1 MIARSQPKIE
11 PADWQ
16 HAQRMAYARPAD
28 LLAALGLTAAEVGL
42 SQAAAADFGFRVP
55 RPWAAR
61 IRPGDPRD
69 PLLLQVLPVAAE
81 TRPRAGFLADPVGD
95 LAAERAPGLLHKY
108 RGRAL
113 LLVTGACA
121 IHCRYCFRREFP
133 YGDSV
138 GTARLEAALELLAA
152 APEIDEVIL
161 SGGDP
166 LSLRDERLA
175 ALIARLAAI
184 PHLRRLRVH
193 TRVPVAIPAR
203 VTSALVDAL
212 AGTRLAS
219 VVVLH
224 VNHAQEI
231 DEEVAAALRPLRAA
245 GVPLLNQAVL
255 LRGVNDDAATLRAL
269 STRLFE
275 AGVLPYYLHLLDRVR
290 GTAHFLVPTRRARA
304 LLRELRDTLPG
315 YLVPKLVRE
324 EAGRASKT
332 PVGS

>member
-1 MIARSQPKIE
+1 MIARSQPENE

-16 HAQRMAYARPAD
+16 HAQRDAFTRPTD
-28 LLAALGLTAAEVGL
+28 LLAMLGLPAAAVGL
-42 SQAAAADFGFRVP
+42 SDAAAAAFAFRVP

-61 IRPGDPRD
+61 IRRGDPDD
-69 PLLLQVLPVAAE
+69 PLLRQVLPVAPEGRA
-81 TRPRAGFLADPVGD
+81 RAGFVTDPVGD
-95 LAAERAPGLLHKY
+95 RAAERAPGLLHKY

-133 YGDSV
+133 YGESV
-138 GTARLEAALELLAA
+138 GHARLDAALALLAA
-152 APEIDEVIL
+152 APDVDEVIL

-175 ALIARLAAI
+175 ELVTRLAAI

-193 TRVPVAIPAR
+193 TRVPVTIPTR
-203 VTSALVDAL
+203 VTPALVDWL
-212 AGTRLAS
+212 CGTRLSS
-219 VVVLH
+219 VMVLH
-224 VNHAQEI
+224 TNHAQEI
-231 DEEVAAALRPLRAA
+231 DDEVAAALAPLRAA

-255 LRGVNDDAATLRAL
+255 LKGINDDAQTLREL

-290 GTAHFLVPTRRARA
+290 GTTHFAVPLRRARQ
-304 LLRELRDTLPG
+304 LGRELRDTLPG

-324 EAGRASKT
+324 QAGRPSKT
-332 PVGS
+332 PLVP

>member
-16 HAQRMAYARPAD
+16 HAQREAYARPAD
-28 LLAALGLTAAEVGL
+28 LLAALGLAAADVGL
-42 SQAAAADFGFRVP
+42 SEVAARDFPFRVP
-55 RPWAAR
+55 RPWASR

-69 PLLLQVLPVAAE
+69 PLLRQVLPVAAE
-81 TRPRAGFLADPVGD
+81 TASPPGFLADPVGD

-133 YGDSV
+133 YSDSV
-138 GTARLEAALELLAA
+138 GTTRLDAALDMLATLTDV
-152 APEIDEVIL
+152 DEVIL

-166 LSLRDERLA
+166 LSLRDDRLA
-175 ALIARLAAI
+175 ALFTRLAAI
-184 PHLRRLRVH
+184 PHLKRLRVH
-193 TRVPVAIPAR
+193 TRVPIAIPTR
-203 VTSALVDAL
+203 VTPALLDWL
-212 AGTRLAS
+212 CGTRLAP

-231 DEEVAAALRPLRAA
+231 DDAVIAALRPLREA

-255 LRGVNDDAATLRAL
+255 LKGVNDDVAALQAL
-269 STRLFE
+269 STRLFD
-275 AGVLPYYLHLLDRVR
+275 AGVLPYYLHLLDRVH
-290 GTAHFLVPTRRARA
+290 GAAHFLVSTRHAR
-304 LLRELRDTLPG
+304 LLVRGLRESLPG
-315 YLVPKLVRE
+315 YLVPRLVRE
-324 EAGRASKT
+324 EPGQPSKT
-332 PVGS
+332 PLAP

>member
-16 HAQRMAYARPAD
+16 HALREAHARPAE

-42 SQAAAADFGFRVP
+42 SAAAAADFAFRVP

-61 IRPGDPRD
+61 IRPGDPQD
-69 PLLLQVLPVAAE
+69 PLLRQVLPVIAE
-81 TRPRAGFLADPVGD
+81 TRPRAGFVADPVGD

-108 RGRAL
+108 HGRAL

-133 YGDSV
+133 YGESV
-138 GTARLEAALELLAA
+138 GHARLDLALAELAA
-152 APEIDEVIL
+152 ARDVDEVIL

-166 LSLRDERLA
+166 LSLRDDRLA
-175 ALIARLAAI
+175 ALVARLAAI
-184 PHLRRLRVH
+184 PQLRRLRVH
-193 TRVPVAIPAR
+193 TRLPVTIPAR
-203 VTSALVDAL
+203 VTGALVDAL

-219 VVVLH
+219 VMVLH

-231 DEEVAAALRPLRAA
+231 DDEVIAALQPLRAA

-255 LRGVNDDAATLRAL
+255 LRGVNDEAASLREL
-269 STRLFE
+269 STRLFA

-290 GTAHFLVPTRRARA
+290 GTAHFLVPLRRARA
-304 LLRELRDTLPG
+304 LVRELRDTLPG

-332 PVGS
+332 PVA

>member
-16 HAQRMAYARPAD
+16 HAQREAYARPAD

-42 SQAAAADFGFRVP
+42 SEAAAASFPLRVP
-55 RPWAAR
+55 RPFAAR
-61 IRPGDPRD
+61 MRLGDAAD
-69 PLLLQVLPVAAE
+69 PLLRQVLPITAE
-81 TRPRAGFLADPVGD
+81 TRRRAGFVADPVGD

-133 YGDSV
+133 YSDSV
-138 GTARLEAALELLAA
+138 GSARLDAALEVLAGLDDV
-152 APEIDEVIL
+152 DEVIL

-166 LSLRDERLA
+166 LSLRDDRLAALAERLA
-175 ALIARLAAI
+175 AMPR
-184 PHLRRLRVH
+184 LRRIRVH
-193 TRVPVAIPAR
+193 TRLPITIPSR
-203 VTSALVDAL
+203 ITPALIAWLTRGPL
-212 AGTRLAS
+212 AP

-231 DEEVAAALRPLRAA
+231 DDSVIEALLPLRAA

-255 LRGVNDDAATLRAL
+255 LKGVNDSAEALRAL
-269 STRLFE
+269 SERLFE
-275 AGVLPYYLHLLDRVR
+275 AGILPYYLHLLDRVQ
-290 GTAHFLVPTRRARA
+290 GAAHFNVAERRARA
-304 LLRELRDTLPG
+304 LLDALRESLPG

-324 EAGRASKT
+324 IAGQRSKT
-332 PVGS
+332 PLA

>member
-16 HAQRMAYARPAD
+16 HAQRAAYARPME
-28 LLAALGLTAAEVGL
+28 LLAALGLAAADVGL
-42 SQAAAADFGFRVP
+42 SEAAAAEFSLRVP

-61 IRPGDPRD
+61 IRPHDPRD
-69 PLLLQVLPVAAE
+69 PLLRQVLPIELE
-81 TRPRAGFLADPVGD
+81 TRARAGFVADPVGD
-95 LAAERAPGLLHKY
+95 RAAERAPGLLHKY

-133 YGDSV
+133 YGESV
-138 GTARLEAALELLAA
+138 GTARLDAALDALARQTDV
-152 APEIDEVIL
+152 DEVIL

-166 LSLRDERLA
+166 LSLRDDRLA
-175 ALIARLAAI
+175 GLVARLATM

-193 TRVPVAIPAR
+193 TRVPVTIPSR
-203 VTSALVDAL
+203 VTPALIDWL
-212 AGTRLAS
+212 CGTRLAP

-231 DEEVAAALRPLRAA
+231 DEEVVRALRPLREA

-255 LRGVNDDAATLRAL
+255 LKQVNDDADALRAL

-290 GTAHFLVPTRRARA
+290 GASHFLVPTRRARA
-304 LLRELRDTLPG
+304 LLRELRETLPG

-324 EAGRASKT
+324 LAGRPSKT
-332 PVGS
+332 PIAP

>member
-16 HAQRMAYARPAD
+16 HAQRAAYARPLE
-28 LLAALGLTAAEVGL
+28 LLTALGLTAAEVGL
-42 SQAAAADFGFRVP
+42 STAAAAEFSFRVP

-61 IRPGDPRD
+61 IRPCDPQD
-69 PLLLQVLPVAAE
+69 PLLRQVLPVELEVRA
-81 TRPRAGFLADPVGD
+81 RAGFVADPVGD
-95 LAAERAPGLLHKY
+95 RAAERAPGLLHKY

-113 LLVTGACA
+113 LLTTGACA

-133 YGDSV
+133 YGESV
-138 GTARLEAALELLAA
+138 GTARLDAALDTLARQTDV
-152 APEIDEVIL
+152 DEVIL

-166 LSLRDERLA
+166 LSLRDDRLA
-175 ALIARLAAI
+175 ALVARLAAM

-193 TRVPVAIPAR
+193 TRVPVAIPSR
-203 VTSALVDAL
+203 VTPALLDWL
-212 AGTRLAS
+212 CGTRLAPI
-219 VVVLH
+219 VVLH

-231 DEEVAAALRPLRAA
+231 DEEVVRALRPLREA

-255 LRGVNDDAATLRAL
+255 LKQVNDDADALRAL

-275 AGVLPYYLHLLDRVR
+275 AGVLPYYLHLLDRVQ
-290 GTAHFLVPTRRARA
+290 GASHFLVSTRRART
-304 LLRELRDTLPG
+304 LLRELRETLPG

-324 EAGRASKT
+324 LAGRPSKT
-332 PVGS
+332 PIAP